1 MNNEL
6 ILNKSLT
13 DWQRLETMEDED
25 IDFSDCP
32 EITPSQFAKATVH
45 RRTKSIQTK
54 ESVMLN
60 IDVDVIEWFKSQ
72 GESYQNQI
80 NALLRDYMQTHQS

>member
-1 MNNEL
+1 MNNEP

-32 EITPSQFAKATVH
+32 EITPSQFAKATV
-45 RRTKSIQTK
+45 RRGGKYIPKK
-54 ESVMLN
+54 EPVMLN
-60 IDVDVIEWFKSQ
+60 IDKDVIEWFKSQ

>member
-1 MNNEL
+1 MNNEP

-54 ESVMLN
+54 ESVMLK
-60 IDVDVIEWFKSQ
+60 IDVDVMEWFKSQ

>member
-1 MNNEL
+1 MNNEP

>member
-1 MNNEL
+1 MNNEP
-6 ILNKSLT
+6 ILSKSLT

-32 EITPSQFAKATVH
+32 EITPAQFTKATVH
-45 RRTKSIQTK
+45 RQTK
-54 ESVMLN
+54 YIQNKEPVMLN

>member
-1 MNNEL
+1 M
-6 ILNKSLT
+6 NKSLT

-45 RRTKSIQTK
+45 RRTKYIPKK
-54 ESVMLN
+54 EPIMLN
-60 IDVDVIEWFKSQ
+60 IDKDVIEWFKSQ

-80 NALLRDYMQTHQS
+80 NDLLRDYMQTHQS

>member
-1 MNNEL
+1 M
-6 ILNKSLT
+6 NKSLT

>member
-1 MNNEL
+1 MNNEP
-6 ILNKSLT
+6 ILSKSLT
-13 DWQRLETMEDED
+13 DWQKLETMED
-25 IDFSDCP
+25 DFSDCP
-32 EITPSQFAKATVH
+32 EITPAQFAKATVH
-45 RRTKSIQTK
+45 RRTKSIQIK

>member
-32 EITPSQFAKATVH
+32 EITPAQFAKATVH

-60 IDVDVIEWFKSQ
+60 IDADVIEWFKYQ

>member
-1 MNNEL
+1 M
-6 ILNKSLT
+6 
-13 DWQRLETMEDED
+13 TMEDED

>member
-32 EITPSQFAKATVH
+32 EITPAQFAKATVH

>member
-1 MNNEL
+1 M
-6 ILNKSLT
+6 NKSLT

-45 RRTKSIQTK
+45 HRTQYIQNK